1 MQSQQDSQEELRN
14 FYSPNLDKQK
24 IFKLTLCVIVKL
36 IVSLSVKGS

>member
-1 MQSQQDSQEELRN
+1 MLSQQDSREEMRN
-14 FYSPNLDKQK
+14 IYSPNLDQQK